1 MARVFEVTF
10 IKNSEWSL
18 PFNFALGLHIVFL
31 VGALYGPQYFN
42 KKPLFPE
49 IYTVDLI
56 NIEAPVQPT
65 DPSPPPIEQAPEQ
78 QTVPENKPDIKK
90 AAAPVLEVA
99 KPEQPS
105 ESVAEPI
112 SIKPL
117 KRKLVRKEQ
126 PAPAEQQKKTLE
138 QIRKQRLE
146 EMRQADE
153 RAAETARLAA
163 MEAVN
168 QLKSMIR
175 ETNNTTPPDLQAT
188 ARPSRASA
196 GSNSRNVIENQY
208 FASVFSTLQ
217 PHWKLPEY
225 KLWDAELSATVVI
238 RIARDGSITNQFF
251 EKKSGDKLFDQFVLK
266 TLQDGAPLPPLPAAL
281 QKNSLE
287 LGLRFV
293 PGSIQQ

>member
-1 MARVFEVTF
+1 MFRVFEVTF
-10 IKNSEWSL
+10 IKNNEWSL
-18 PFNFALGLHIVFL
+18 PFNFALGLHIVIL
-31 VGALYGPQYFN
+31 AGAIYGPQYFN
-42 KKPLFPE
+42 SKPLFPE

-56 NIEAPVQPT
+56 NIETPVQQAS
-65 DPSPPPIEQAPEQ
+65 PSPPPAEQQPAQQAAPEI
-78 QTVPENKPDIKK
+78 KPDIKK
-90 AAAPVLEVA
+90 EVAPVLEVA

-105 ESVAEPI
+105 ETVAEPI

-117 KRKLVRKEQ
+117 KRKIVRKE
-126 PAPAEQQKKTLE
+126 PPVSAEQQKNTLE
-138 QIRKQRLE
+138 QIRRQRLE
-146 EMRQADE
+146 EMRQAEE
-153 RAAETARLAA
+153 RAAEAARLAA

-175 ETNNTTPPDLQAT
+175 ETNSNTTRDLQAA
-188 ARPSRASA
+188 ARPSGASS
-196 GSNSRNVIENQY
+196 GTNNRNVIENQY

-225 KLWDAELSATVVI
+225 KLWDADLSATVVI

-266 TLQDGAPLPPLPAAL
+266 TLQDGSPLPPLPAVL

-293 PGSIQQ
+293 PGSIQH